1 MGAYVS
7 MEHEDRTDDIAKA
20 GMSSLFKKKGN
31 PTEMGASTTVPWQD
45 GNTMSSTGGPD
56 QYAPRTPYAGKVRD
70 ALERSAPKGPS
81 FIDAMKQGLDLGGTS
96 VPEKVEVPKEPKADA
111 LGPEV
116 DANETEV
123 EPIPSGGEKV
133 DTPVDDAVE
142 IPEKVE
148 IRDVPE
154 TDAEGMSTNLT
165 DEDRAAWNERYR
177 AEQEGEP
184 EKAPGEPEADE
195 APPTDDDAFRE
206 RYGEERYAAAKNWA
220 KLLGKG
226 AMAVGQGVLDSDWG
240 DDAVHAFDSTRRI
253 VSAFLTGNPLSAASA
268 IVGESVSNLNRM
280 ADSSEEIGRRMGI
293 MAGAN
298 EKLLNDTIVGKLH
311 GRKVEQDRRIT
322 NDVLMKVDDALS
334 SLGADDITQL
344 TSEQLD
350 GFFDRMTA
358 GHDEATRAL
367 KEYYAGERDLTPMER
382 EAAYKQMKVYGQV
395 ISDIAQHSDEK
406 KKEYARQSARLRQL
420 NANRNRLEKQR
431 SLALI
436 ERKRRDTTGLGRVAM
451 EVLGDR
457 VDLDDKGRPPE
468 RTWTRF
474 ANNLESR
481 LNSSDL
487 TPEQRQSYT
496 NALSWVRHASK
507 TPEDISRERMLAGT
521 TDEGRF
527 IHGLTQRGIPVNPD
541 GSYNRSHAGTVAL
554 NAEEWISKH
563 PDATPEQVALARKV
577 ADEAKELAKP
587 DSRKRREQRDAEF
600 RARYDASS
608 PEAREIY
615 DMMGD
620 KAQEIVVD
628 DQGYPNP
635 DKARMVRNKAL
646 AQSENP
652 ALTDD
657 QRARYEEIANKM
669 QAYLDGPVKVARQ
682 EAEARWQSE
691 ATDWS
696 RFMRDEIIGAKS
708 TIAVD
713 PRTGEVA
720 LKDKKIAAERIDGYL
735 RKNPGLD
742 PQMRSALEAT
752 RDKWMREREG
762 YLDSRRSTTRR
773 KAIFENRDLS
783 IAERLM
789 GGHENTPRSDTG
801 VNGITGYS
809 LSAQILS
816 KDMERASQWQDENI
830 RLDYPEVYAAMG
842 QGMSMEDMENSQ
854 DPELK
859 AEFDRMIHDP
869 KFIANQHAVDNLR
882 RMTEYKTVERRI
894 RDVATMRGVPR
905 EEVDRDL
912 AELRYQCYDT
922 INRRAEDG
930 SASEYIPPSEDGPY
944 MDLMMDILENY
955 GLAKPVSDGEGEQS
969 AEGTGQSKQKR
980 STTRRDGGGITRN
993 YVYTVNNVNYSPIM
1007 QYADNRN
1014 YVVDNSISMGLA
1026 QDNSTYTQN
1035 NLNVNVDMGQGAGP
1049 TAGTGKKRT
1058 SNTKRNP
1065 QNADTGATA
1074 TAPPI
1079 DDGTATSPETTQVP
1093 PKQYRTEPNISMTA
1107 DKTSREAMLRFN
1119 PNYKGSV
1126 WKKWDKMTPEDR
1138 LKVHEEVSNLFPDG
1152 VPTSEELDAE
1162 YESLLKEW
1170 SDNHRK
1176 RNGEPFTN
1184 IPNDVVTQL
1193 KTKVYGSTQIKT
1205 LKGALDNYHSYDP
1218 ETDRVAIETRRQEEE
1233 KARAD
1238 AEAKEYERRR
1248 ERRVYNFD
1256 DRGGEL
1262 TEEERREF
1270 NERFNGS
1277 PDPTPVDYTAE
1288 AEAYIDRIMEDIQSG
1303 NISAEDADRDLDEE
1317 LQWMDEEKRA
1327 AFKDV
1332 MARRMPGYD
1341 TPEEPP
1347 ETEETEV
1354 EEPQA
1359 DTEFEGEKPP
1369 VTEET
1374 EVETLEPEPVEDS
1387 SGYVPSDGYTDEQLK
1402 RMPSSE
1408 RQKILSQR
1416 KVEKTEFELRNA
1428 LGRNSELVD
1437 LLSPEAMKELSLDD
1451 VHISSLT
1458 DNIDLTPL
1466 IPNNANSEGRFIDHL
1481 DRAQKIASGQPGT
1494 SYEDDR
1500 KFLDDMRK
1508 FAKNSLL
1515 LHRVEKQL
1523 KSKIKEND
1531 ADRREKERQIELAV
1545 YGGQKQRYETLM
1557 RTLPKAFVEIHRYDY
1572 DKRDPENVDTAPR
1585 IKQPYN
1591 AGTSTWKGY
1600 NNQEFEVDP
1609 SKQKFEDISERFG
1622 FAGSVPGF
1630 ETDLENLKPENYPK
1644 RIYDIQKKFADFTTG
1659 ETPSDEEVIAMDN
1672 MISDFE
1678 NRMEMYDSM
1687 MAKVKGELDES
1698 SEEYADIEDEV
1709 KKRIFGD
1716 LNVDSTRSFI
1726 DNRLVPYLNDLYSD
1740 DTDEE
1745 SIEEPVTEEQTGDTS
1760 DATADIPTEDS
1771 QEVQPVEGAVD
1782 AKSMPGY
1789 DPDPYS
1795 SHHYDQ
1801 EVLNHLAGLEFDV
1814 NDEKNQD
1821 LMEHIQSDQALI
1833 AHSMGEYGNKNLV
1846 PEYRENL
1853 MSDLMD
1859 LFDGNIGY
1867 AIYAYNR
1874 FQPDAPLPTTIP
1886 SLNRFLK
1893 EQQAKTNPKEQQAKT
1908 NPTGPSTTR
1917 RSRPTFESM
1926 YDAEDIE
1933 YYDLSEDAFNVLYS
1947 ETNRNKLKK
1956 DRRGKPVDIS
1966 LDDMDAISTCVRGLE
1981 YEARDN
1987 IIREYSED
1995 LMEVLNRT
2003 YEDSFSA
2010 EKVFKELTGREP
2022 LRTMIARSSS
2032 FRDMMSSA
2040 MEDFAKTHNK
2050 TMEDHIMRDGFRP
2063 TEHS

>member
-1 MGAYVS
+1 

-20 GMSSLFKKKGN
+20 GMSSLFKKKRD

-70 ALERSAPKGPS
+70 TLERPAPKGPS

-96 VPEKVEVPKEPKADA
+96 VPEKVEAPEKVEVPKEPKADA
-111 LGPEV
+111 LGPKV

-123 EPIPSGGEKV
+123 EPIPSGGGKV

-148 IRDVPE
+148 IQDVPE

-177 AEQEGEP
+177 AEQEGEQEKIP
-184 EKAPGEPEADE
+184 EESEADE
-195 APPTDDDAFRE
+195 APLTDDDAFRE
-206 RYGEERYAAAKNWA
+206 RYGEERYVAAKNWA

-350 GFFDRMTA
+350 GFFDRMAA

-969 AEGTGQSKQKR
+969 AEGTGQPKQRR

-993 YVYTVNNVNYSPIM
+993 YVYTVNNVNLSPIM

-1035 NLNVNVDMGQGAGP
+1035 NLNVNMNMDQGTTTGGKRSGTRRSSRRTDNPDPSITQMGVEE
-1049 TAGTGKKRT
+1049 
-1058 SNTKRNP
+1058 
-1065 QNADTGATA
+1065 DV
-1074 TAPPI
+1074 
-1079 DDGTATSPETTQVP
+1079 EP
-1093 PKQYRTEPNISMTA
+1093 PKYQQPEAKRSISA
-1107 DKTSREAMLRFN
+1107 DHGIHNRLVEINKQFGNGA
-1119 PNYKGSV
+1119 KG
-1126 WKKWDKMTPEDR
+1126 TPESR
-1138 LKVHEEVSNLFPDG
+1138 LALYNEIQEMFGGD
-1152 VPTSEELDAE
+1152 VPTVEELDEE
-1162 YESLLKEW
+1162 YLALEDDWRRQMGMK
-1170 SDNHRK
+1170 
-1176 RNGEPFTN
+1176 T
-1184 IPNDVVTQL
+1184 IPPDVKKQL
-1193 KTKVYGSTQIKT
+1193 KQAVYGTPNPTSIRGR
-1205 LKGALDNYHSYDP
+1205 LRAYHSYDP
-1218 ETDRVAIETRRQEEE
+1218 SEDELAIETRRQEEE
-1233 KARAD
+1233 NAQRSRIEEENRARGDARRQEREQTRLDQDRLAEEGFTSPYVQWDEVRPIDYNKMAD
-1238 AEAKEYERRR
+1238 AEVDKILAEIQAGNLDGKEAVAELR
-1248 ERRVYNFD
+1248 EKVGYMMNDPKKKLAYDNVLFN
-1256 DRGGEL
+1256 RGQEL
-1262 TEEERREF
+1262 KEAEKIRKEEEVPVEENIEEQESSADKYRQEAVDFIEDLEQKVAMGEISEEEGNRVL
-1270 NERFNGS
+1270 NEKMMTLD
-1277 PDPTPVDYTAE
+1277 PDIKAVYE
-1288 AEAYIDRIMEDIQSG
+1288 SVL
-1303 NISAEDADRDLDEE
+1303 NSDEE
-1317 LQWMDEEKRA
+1317 EVSD
-1327 AFKDV
+1327 
-1332 MARRMPGYD
+1332 
-1341 TPEEPP
+1341 
-1347 ETEETEV
+1347 EV
-1354 EEPQA
+1354 EEKK
-1359 DTEFEGEKPP
+1359 EKKK
-1369 VTEET
+1369 VRK
-1374 EVETLEPEPVEDS
+1374 VESSGKKAGWNPSEKRGSGKFKERLSKKNEPEVQAEGPVPVEDS
-1387 SGYVPSDGYTDEQLK
+1387 QSEKPSETIQEEPLKENTIPDDIADRVKAEGLENVFKNPHPDEKDFEPLKKYMISDLPGTLSRLKKISAEGFDGKKDRAFIEEIAQKTQHADFLNKVYDGVTQNNPDLDAAKVSEYIYGLTNPYTYRSIADLVDEIKGKSDKETDE
-1402 RMPSSE
+1402 
-1408 RQKILSQR
+1408 KIQPAVSTPYHETSGTNEGSR
-1416 KVEKTEFELRNA
+1416 KFR
-1428 LGRNSELVD
+1428 
-1437 LLSPEAMKELSLDD
+1437 
-1451 VHISSLT
+1451 T
-1458 DNIDLTPL
+1458 D
-1466 IPNNANSEGRFIDHL
+1466 
-1481 DRAQKIASGQPGT
+1481 ASGDYKPRVA
-1494 SYEDDR
+1494 EA
-1500 KFLDDMRK
+1500 DMV
-1508 FAKNSLL
+1508 S
-1515 LHRVEKQL
+1515 
-1523 KSKIKEND
+1523 
-1531 ADRREKERQIELAV
+1531 
-1545 YGGQKQRYETLM
+1545 
-1557 RTLPKAFVEIHRYDY
+1557 
-1572 DKRDPENVDTAPR
+1572 
-1585 IKQPYN
+1585 
-1591 AGTSTWKGY
+1591 
-1600 NNQEFEVDP
+1600 
-1609 SKQKFEDISERFG
+1609 RFG
-1622 FAGSVPGF
+1622 F
-1630 ETDLENLKPENYPK
+1630 
-1644 RIYDIQKKFADFTTG
+1644 KKY
-1659 ETPSDEEVIAMDN
+1659 TPSTDVPMDAQSRNNIRNIMIEYSLGHELDDQAMTSLSSAN
-1672 MISDFE
+1672 YAYTKRLKKYSE
-1678 NRMEMYDSM
+1678 RLN
-1687 MAKVKGELDES
+1687 KVKKDYNPD
-1698 SEEYADIEDEV
+1698 SEEYRVAERHLRNTLLGGAEPGELKTLNKTLTDITTGKFKEEHEKKMKKFQESSLIGKQESADEKAKE
-1709 KKRIFGD
+1709 
-1716 LNVDSTRSFI
+1716 
-1726 DNRLVPYLNDLYSD
+1726 
-1740 DTDEE
+1740 
-1745 SIEEPVTEEQTGDTS
+1745 
-1760 DATADIPTEDS
+1760 
-1771 QEVQPVEGAVD
+1771 D
-1782 AKSMPGY
+1782 AK
-1789 DPDPYS
+1789 
-1795 SHHYDQ
+1795 
-1801 EVLNHLAGLEFDV
+1801 EA
-1814 NDEKNQD
+1814 
-1821 LMEHIQSDQALI
+1821 
-1833 AHSMGEYGNKNLV
+1833 
-1846 PEYRENL
+1846 R
-1853 MSDLMD
+1853 
-1859 LFDGNIGY
+1859 
-1867 AIYAYNR
+1867 
-1874 FQPDAPLPTTIP
+1874 
-1886 SLNRFLK
+1886 K
-1893 EQQAKTNPKEQQAKT
+1893 ELRQKRK
-1908 NPTGPSTTR
+1908 STTR
-1917 RSRPTFESM
+1917 RSKGKSSEEQSDEQVIEEPINK
-1926 YDAEDIE
+1926 AE
-1933 YYDLSEDAFNVLYS
+1933 
-1947 ETNRNKLKK
+1947 
-1956 DRRGKPVDIS
+1956 
-1966 LDDMDAISTCVRGLE
+1966 
-1981 YEARDN
+1981 
-1987 IIREYSED
+1987 
-1995 LMEVLNRT
+1995 
-2003 YEDSFSA
+2003 
-2010 EKVFKELTGREP
+2010 
-2022 LRTMIARSSS
+2022 S